1 MVLTSVAVSGDVS
14 ALLAV
19 VAKRTSFSSVAKRTV
34 SSALPGLS
42 TGLPGFSSL
51 SSGPLALGLV
61 ALSGEVAWFIAVE
74 ASVGG
79 GPLRP
84 FRAVGF
90 AFDSL

>member
-19 VAKRTSFSSVAKRTV
+19 VAKRAFSSVAERTV